1 MSKEL
6 AGELFCRVDID
17 YRLYKKLKEEHE
29 MTLLK
34 IYDKEHRKL
43 YKDNKEWCE
52 INETFKELIKDSEES
67 KRLLDFINS
76 VTNSIDNKTIDEL
89 LNEWKVQNLN
99 FFKKLFDK

>member
-52 INETFKELIKDSEES
+52 INETFKEFFIYLHLNKNIGVIFNLRFSGIQKD
-67 KRLLDFINS
+67 RLFPIVAAEIAINHP
-76 VTNSIDNKTIDEL
+76 K
-89 LNEWKVQNLN
+89 
-99 FFKKLFDK
+99 